1 MDNQEMKKHIATY
14 KMLQEIPAL
23 KMPCPRCGKQQMNKN
38 MAKNALS
45 CQKNGL
51 PSSVSAFN
59 LALERACKRSGVRKA
74 TVHSLRH
81 IFATVLM
88 EKGVPLVK
96 ISAVLGH
103 SSIHTTFEFYC
114 DVLDEKEKIKDYIN
128 DTFSVEEM
136 EEDDES

>member
-1 MDNQEMKKHIATY
+1 MVCLITSESSLTGVQY
-14 KMLQEIPAL
+14 V
-23 KMPCPRCGKQQMNKN
+23 
-38 MAKNALS
+38 S

-114 DVLDEKEKIKDYIN
+114 DVLDEKEKIKDSIN

>member
-1 MDNQEMKKHIATY
+1 MRMKYRDIPHEEFVD
-14 KMLQEIPAL
+14 EITF
-23 KMPCPRCGKQQMNKN
+23 
-38 MAKNALS
+38 
-45 CQKNGL
+45 GL
-51 PSSVSAFN
+51 YA
-59 LALERACKRSGVRKA
+59 RGGGC
-74 TVHSLRH
+74 
-81 IFATVLM
+81 
-88 EKGVPLVK
+88 VPLVK